1 MCIGC
6 GRILEMEK
14 ACFTRVRESRPIHVK
29 IFAILL
35 IVVVVV
41 YAACVPL
48 LIAGVSSYWD
58 IDGVCDERDD
68 SIIMEMYGDGNYD
81 GNHMFGMISAGVA
94 LLVSLLGYLI
104 WLFFSPHM
112 ASEGGGDLDRLRTF
126 LFTCMF
132 ILRVFRFLIVNKC

>member
-58 IDGVCDERDD
+58 IDGVRDERDEAVSVGTNRNLD
-68 SIIMEMYGDGNYD
+68 HK
-81 GNHMFGMISAGVA
+81 HMFGIISSIVA

-126 LFTCMF
+126 LFICMF